1 VADLGNREGLLTPGK
16 MSTFTFGGNGLAIY
30 SSSERPFTTSYA
42 LVTH

>member
-16 MSTFTFGGNGLAIY
+16 MGTFTFGGNGLAIY